1 MINPETYYTVQ
12 GWMVSELGLKG
23 NALAVYAIIYGFSQD
38 GNSEYQGS
46 ARYLA
51 EWLGC
56 SRTTVMNTLKN
67 LVANGYLEKRDIFQN
82 GVCYCTYTSIRHPV
96 QNLDRGCTETVQGVY
111 RNCTGDVQNLDRGC
125 TETVHNTTRDNY
137 RDIDR
142 DNNRDIEAAQNA
154 PTPPPEKPKRT
165 RKKAEKPPKPVKR
178 EYGENKNVLL
188 TDDELQKLQQKFPK
202 DWKRRIDD
210 LSFALSSKG
219 YKYESHYFTILNWAR
234 KDAAKAQAAPAA
246 NIGPNGITI
255 DPTKTDM
262 DGAFR

>member
-67 LVANGYLEKRDIFQN
+67 LVTNGYLEKRDIFQN

-96 QNLDRGCTETVQGVY
+96 QILDRGCTDFVQGVSK
-111 RNCTGDVQNLDRGC
+111 NCTGGVQNLDRGC
-125 TETVHNTTRDNY
+125 TETVHNITRDNY

-142 DNNRDIEAAQNA
+142 DNNRDIGAAQNA
-154 PTPPPEKPKRT
+154 PEPPAPEKPK
-165 RKKAEKPPKPVKR
+165 KQEPVRHK
-178 EYGENKNVLL
+178 YGEYKNVLL
-188 TDDELQKLQQKFPK
+188 TDEQLADLRKLFPYDLQN
-202 DWKRRIDD
+202 RIER
-210 LSFALSSKG
+210 LSEYIASTGRSYKNHFA
-219 YKYESHYFTILNWAR
+219 TIKAWAR
-234 KDAAKAQAAPAA
+234 KDQQDGFRANRTGKPG